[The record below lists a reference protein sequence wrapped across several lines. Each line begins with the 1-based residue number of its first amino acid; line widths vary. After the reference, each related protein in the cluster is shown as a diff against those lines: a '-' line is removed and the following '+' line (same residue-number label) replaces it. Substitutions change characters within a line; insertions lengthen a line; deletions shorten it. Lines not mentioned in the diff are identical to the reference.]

1 MLMPMTSLFTDDLT
15 TSVEDYLKAIY
26 SITRQGHPAS
36 TSEIARLLDLSPPSV
51 SGMVKRLSQQGL
63 LEYQPYKGVEL
74 TAKGRRAALTVLR
87 RHRIIESYLVERLG
101 YSWDSVHQEAERL
114 EHAVSDMLIE
124 RMAGALGNPEF
135 DPHGDPIP
143 APDGTMAQS
152 SSTPLPDIDVG
163 QEAALRRVRSND
175 AEQLRFIASVGLK
188 PGTIFTVVARQP
200 FHGPTTIRLGD
211 TEQIIGH
218 ELGSLLQ
225 CEVRGKE

>member
-1 MLMPMTSLFTDDLT
+1 MDAMTVLPADDLT

-26 SITRQGHPAS
+26 AITRQGHPAT
-36 TSEIARLLDLSPPSV
+36 TSEIARWLNVSPPSV
-51 SGMVKRLSQQGL
+51 SGMVKRLSRQGL

-74 TAKGRRAALTVLR
+74 TAQGRRAALTILR

-114 EHAVSDMLIE
+114 EHAVSDVLIE
-124 RMAGALGNPEF
+124 RMADALGNPEF

-143 APDGTMAQS
+143 RPDGTVAES
-152 SSTPLPDIDVG
+152 TATPLPDIDVG
-163 QEAALRRVRSND
+163 REAALRQVRSND

-188 PGTIFTVVARQP
+188 PGTVFTVVGRQP

-211 TEQIIGH
+211 AEQVIGH
-218 ELGSLLQ
+218 ELGSLLR
-225 CEVRGKE
+225 CEVRGEEA

>member
-1 MLMPMTSLFTDDLT
+1 MTALFTDDLT

-26 SITRQGHPAS
+26 AITRQGHPAS
-36 TSEIARLLDLSPPSV
+36 TSEIARWLDLSPPSV

-63 LEYQPYKGVEL
+63 LEHQPYKGAQL

-114 EHAVSDMLIE
+114 EHAVSDVLIE
-124 RMAGALGNPEF
+124 RMADALGNPEF

-143 APDGTMAQS
+143 APDGTMAEA

-163 QEAALRRVRSND
+163 REAALRRVRSHD

-188 PGTIFTVVARQP
+188 PGTVFTVVAQQP
-200 FHGPTTIRLGD
+200 FHGPTTIRLGEI
-211 TEQIIGH
+211 EQVIGH

-225 CEVRGKE
+225 CEVCREKG